1 MSETKIEVSVEETNY
16 LFQTVPIEKFQT
28 LSKEQLIQYIHGM
41 DDLNRQ
47 LLRMNAQLKRR
58 AEELEDKTV
67 LLGDQLITVKNALF
81 GKSSEKAPAPETS
94 TGEGLDPPSP
104 PEVGIDKKP
113 PRKRVRLPSERYP
126 DAPLIE
132 RHVTLE
138 NPPPCQCCGTV
149 LSDSGMTEDR
159 EFITKIP
166 EHFFVVRE
174 IRHTYGCGKC
184 HGELKT
190 ALGLSAI
197 KPGSAF
203 SDEFIQDVA
212 VSKFC
217 DLIPIE
223 RQVRIAERKGFPG
236 LPPQSL
242 IETTHY
248 LAEFLAPVY
257 ERLKSETLS
266 SRVLHADE
274 TPHRM
279 LEGDKS
285 PNWYFW
291 GFSSPKAA
299 YFEAHNTRSGD
310 VAATLLKDASCE
322 VLLSDVFSGYKKAAR
337 DANANRKMLGLPLI
351 QTSYCN
357 AHARRKFMESDAF
370 PEQRDYFI
378 RRYQEIYRLESDA
391 RDPEKPPETL
401 VIRLSEARAR
411 IRTIFTEMRTRAI
424 DWEPAFS
431 SKSSIVRAIQY
442 FLRNYDGLVFFAT
455 PGEEDV
461 PIDNN
466 PQERLLRSP
475 VIGRKTWYG
484 THSKQGAKTTSVL
497 FSVMESCKLN
507 RVNPRDYLKAVVADL
522 HAGKPAFTPSQFK
535 AH

>member
-1 MSETKIEVSVEETNY
+1 MSERKTAISIKETGY
-16 LFQTVPIEKFQT
+16 LFEPVPIEKFQT
-28 LSKEQLIQYIHGM
+28 LSKDQLIQYIQGM

-47 LLRMNAQLKRR
+47 LTRMNARLKRR

-67 LLGDQLITVKNALF
+67 LLCDQLIAVKNELYA
-81 GKSSEKAPAPETS
+81 KSSEKIAAPETA
-94 TGEGLDPPSP
+94 TGGDLDPPSADRG
-104 PEVGIDKKP
+104 EKKP
-113 PRKRVRLPSERYP
+113 SRQRVRLPSERYP

-132 RHVTLE
+132 RHVRFE
-138 NPPPCQCCGTV
+138 NPPPCQCCGTP

-166 EHFFVVRE
+166 EQFYVVRE
-174 IRHTYGCGKC
+174 KRHKYGCGTC
-184 HGELKT
+184 HGEIKT
-190 ALGLSAI
+190 APALPAI

-212 VSKFC
+212 VSKYC

-223 RQVRIAERKGFPG
+223 RQVKIAERKGFPG

-248 LAEFLAPVY
+248 LAEFLAQVY
-257 ERLKSETLS
+257 ARLKAETFA

-279 LEGDKS
+279 LEGDKTQ
-285 PNWYFW
+285 NWYFW
-291 GFSSPKAA
+291 GFSGPKSS
-299 YFEAHNTRSGD
+299 YFEAHSTRSGE
-310 VAATLLKDASCE
+310 VATNLIQAACCE

-337 DANANRKMLGLPLI
+337 DANAYRAARGLARI

-357 AHARRKFMESDAF
+357 AHARRKFKEAEAF
-370 PEQRDYFI
+370 PEQQEFFI
-378 RRYQEIYRLESDA
+378 RRYQEIYRLESEA
-391 RDPEKPPETL
+391 RDPEKPLETRP
-401 VIRLSEARAR
+401 IRLAEARAR
-411 IRTIFTEMRTRAI
+411 MREIFAQMRARAM
-424 DWEPAFS
+424 DWQPAFS
-431 SKSSIVRAIQY
+431 SKSSIVRAISY
-442 FLRNYDGLVFFAT
+442 FLNHYDEFIFFT
-455 PGEEDV
+455 NPENLDV

-466 PQERLLRSP
+466 SQERLLRSP

-484 THSKQGAKTTSVL
+484 THSKQGAKTAAIL

-535 AH
+535 AN